1 MDLIYF
7 YSSYFL
13 IFFLVNIYFLNYL
26 KKKNIYDLPSEFK
39 SHKVKTPKG
48 SGVGVTLFI
57 IFSLIT
63 YNIFFDI
70 EIENFNIPRFYVLI
84 IGIVILFI
92 ISIYDDYLGIN
103 PFIRLFI
110 QLTICFLSLSSLPIN
125 LWGYMNSY
133 ITFSKLNWL
142 IIIYFWLFIVNLT
155 NFFDGVDF
163 LITIKIFFV
172 SFAYLI
178 IGINENDNLIFN
190 ISLILVLSSILLG
203 YFNLY
208 PAKFFFGD
216 SGSIP
221 IGFLL
226 GWIFI
231 YLFQKG
237 FLIELLIINMVHFFD
252 IIITEIKKLSKFQNI
267 FIRHRDFIFQKI
279 YDRSYNKKKFYYKYL
294 FIYLIL
300 FILFLISYSSEFKIK
315 LVCLGISII
324 LIVIFSNASK
334 K

>member
-1 MDLIYF
+1 MNVVYF
-7 YSSYFL
+7 YSTYFF
-13 IFFLVNIYFLNYL
+13 IFFLANIYILNYL
-26 KKKNIYDLPSEFK
+26 KKKDIYDLPSQFK
-39 SHKVKTPKG
+39 SHKIKTPKG
-48 SGVGVTLFI
+48 SGIGVTLFI
-57 IFSLIT
+57 VFSLIT
-63 YNIFFDI
+63 YYILFEV
-70 EIENFNIPRFYVLI
+70 EIENSDIPRFYVLMV
-84 IGIVILFI
+84 GLVILFL

-110 QLTICFLSLSSLPIN
+110 QITICFLSLSSLPIN

-172 SFAYLI
+172 SLAYLI
-178 IGINENDNLIFN
+178 IGINENNNLIIN
-190 ISLILVLSSILLG
+190 ISVILVLSSILLG

-208 PAKFFFGD
+208 PAKFFLGD

-221 IGFLL
+221 VGFLL

-237 FLIELLIINMVHFFD
+237 FLIELLIINTVHFYD
-252 IIITEIKKLSKFQNI
+252 IIITEIKKLLKFQNI

-279 YDRSYNKKKFYYKYL
+279 YDSTNNKRKFYFKYL
-294 FIYLIL
+294 LIYLSL
-300 FILFLISYSSEFKIK
+300 FILFFTSYSSELRIK

-324 LIVIFSNASK
+324 LIIIFSNVSK